1 MKTRKYS
8 KQAARI
14 ADAYRVSKGKQF
26 RLKDFDPADVGD
38 IGSKDEA
45 HKLLDQGTQLLEVLQ
60 EKLWAQD
67 KWALLIILQGMDAAG
82 KDGIVKHV
90 MSGVN
95 PQGCDVSSF
104 KPPSMEE
111 LNHDYLWRAHLH
123 VPGRGQIG
131 IFNRSYYEEVLVVRV
146 HPKLLSAEHAPV
158 TERGK
163 RLWRQRYED
172 INAFETYLGRNGVV
186 VLKFFL
192 HLSKGEQKKRFLAR
206 VDDSHKSWKFS
217 RADIEERGYWKAYQL
232 AYEEMIQE
240 TATKHAPW
248 YIVPADN
255 KWYTRLVVA
264 AAIVETLDSL
274 QVEFPV
280 LDKAQKK
287 ELERVRK
294 LLVKEK

>member
-1 MKTRKYS
+1 
-8 KQAARI
+8 
-14 ADAYRVSKGKQF
+14 
-26 RLKDFDPADVGD
+26 
-38 IGSKDEA
+38 
-45 HKLLDQGTQLLEVLQ
+45 
-60 EKLWAQD
+60 
-67 KWALLIILQGMDAAG
+67 
-82 KDGIVKHV
+82 